1 MSKRERLRS
10 ARRRGRADKRKQVRR
25 AEARANLV
33 YDSATPPGRAAT
45 LLRERFGD
53 TPVEPSVA
61 HRIVAE
67 GGGIPRA
74 REVADAALD
83 QGRGPMALSLAADV
97 ALLDGRDSDAERYVA
112 DALLL
117 ADGPG
122 LHLRLACARANQHHL
137 GDALDIL
144 DAQLRDNP
152 GLEELEVLRGEL
164 LPRVWVHRDANFSHC
179 LCGSGNRQETCCG
192 PAERRALDRFLDRGP
207 LLELRQAVSR
217 FALSKQE
224 YREAVDRGVLEW
236 VEAGALTEEDLEVP
250 DDALEEDPW
259 LRAPNVKA
267 LSREWAWM
275 MPLLD
280 GPRAILDAFADDPD
294 VPAETRRR
302 ARDQTGWAMW
312 GLWEVADPDP
322 YPTPGTAVTEL
333 LTGIRLYA
341 DLPSEIL
348 DGLPRW
354 SVLLGYLVPVDGV
367 WRAGGGFE
375 IASPVEARE
384 IAHGLVDELLDQ
396 AEEVGT
402 GGRPMVAWCRRVH
415 DDMGPL
421 WLPEASE
428 PPAGPALSML
438 QAVMR
443 TAAPNLS
450 ASLREMQE
458 SGPGGDGETDPERLW
473 AAVELADLEAAWGA
487 LAARPGYE
495 LDGDAIAWHEPD
507 GGRLRATLTIEEGSL
522 MVQFEVPTN
531 LAELDQLLDDL
542 VAVGH
547 EAVSVEGPV
556 TEMGPE
562 PPVALPDLPAG
573 DLAEWLLGWPDE
585 PLEMF
590 EDLTPRQLVEGHGA
604 TADVEML
611 VRYLEHGA
619 DLHQLDDDEFD
630 TYTLRVTLG
639 LHPDADDPRFLDDEE
654 PDEEPTP
661 TGAPPSA

>member
-1 MSKRERLRS
+1 MCHSMSKRERLRA
-10 ARRRGRADKRKQVRR
+10 ARRRGRADRRKQVRR

-33 YDSATPPGRAAT
+33 YDPGTPPGRAAT
-45 LLRERFGD
+45 LLHERFGD
-53 TPVEPSVA
+53 AAVDSSVA
-61 HRIVAE
+61 LRIVTE
-67 GGGIPRA
+67 GGGISRA
-74 REVADAALD
+74 REVADAALS

-97 ALLDGRDSDAERYVA
+97 ALLDGRNSDAERYAA

-122 LHLRLACARANQHHL
+122 LHLRLAAARANQHHL
-137 GDALDIL
+137 ADALEIL

-152 GLEELEVLRGEL
+152 GLEELQVKRGEML
-164 LPRVWVHRDANFSHC
+164 ASVWALGEADLFDC
-179 LCGSGNRQETCCG
+179 PCGSGDRYEVCCG
-192 PAERRALDRFLDRGP
+192 PAERRALDRFLDRAP

-217 FALSKQE
+217 FVLSKLE

-236 VEAGALTEEDLEVP
+236 VEAGALSEEDLDLP
-250 DDALEEDPW
+250 DGELAEDPW
-259 LRAPNVKA
+259 LRAANVKV

-280 GPRAILDAFADDPD
+280 GSRTILDAFADDPEA
-294 VPAETRRR
+294 PAEARRR
-302 ARDQTGWAMW
+302 ARDHAGWAMW
-312 GLWEVADPDP
+312 GLWEIAEPGAF
-322 YPTPGTAVTEL
+322 PGTPVTEL
-333 LTGIRLYA
+333 LTGIQLYA

-396 AEEVGT
+396 TTEEIGT
-402 GGRPMVAWCRRVH
+402 DGRPLVAWCRRVH
-415 DDMGPL
+415 DYMGPL
-421 WLPEASE
+421 WVPEASE
-428 PPAGPALSML
+428 PPTAAALGVL

-458 SGPGGDGETDPERLW
+458 SGADADGETDPERLW
-473 AAVELADLEAAWGA
+473 AAIELADLDAAWRA

-495 LDGDAIAWHEPD
+495 LDGDAIGWHDPD
-507 GGRLRATLTIEEGSL
+507 GGRLRATLTIDEGSL
-522 MVQFEVPTN
+522 MVQFEAPAN
-531 LAELDQLLDDL
+531 LAELDDLLDDL
-542 VAVGH
+542 VAAGH
-547 EAVSVEGPV
+547 EAVTVEGPV
-556 TEMGPE
+556 TETGPE
-562 PPVALPDLPAG
+562 PPVALPDLPDD
-573 DLAEWLLGWPDE
+573 DLAEWLLAWPDE

-590 EDLTPRQLVEGHGA
+590 EDLTPREAVERDGA

-611 VRYLEHGA
+611 IRYLEHDA
-619 DLHQLDDDEFD
+619 DLHDLDAEEFD

-639 LHPDADDPRFLDDEE
+639 LYPDADDDR
-654 PDEEPTP
+654 TP

>member
-1 MSKRERLRS
+1 MSKRERLRA
-10 ARRRGRADKRKQVRR
+10 ARRRGRADRRKQVRR

-53 TPVEPSVA
+53 TVVEASVA
-61 HRIVAE
+61 LRIVAE

-74 REVADAALD
+74 REVADAALS

-97 ALLDGRDSDAERYVA
+97 ALLDDRPADAERYA
-112 DALLL
+112 TDALLL

-122 LHLRLACARANQHHL
+122 LHLRLAAARANQHHL
-137 GDALDIL
+137 ADALDIL

-152 GLEELEVLRGEL
+152 GLEELEVMRGEL
-164 LPRVWVHRDANFSHC
+164 LPQVDVLGEVNLPHC
-179 LCGSGNRQETCCG
+179 SCGSGDRYEVCCG
-192 PAERRALDRFLDRGP
+192 PADRRALDRFLDRGP

-217 FALSKQE
+217 FILSKPE

-250 DDALEEDPW
+250 DGELDEDPW

-280 GPRAILDAFADDPD
+280 GPRAILDAFVDDPD
-294 VPAETRRR
+294 APADARRR
-302 ARDQTGWAMW
+302 ARDLTGWATW
-312 GLWEVADPDP
+312 GLWEIADP
-322 YPTPGTAVTEL
+322 YASPGTAVTEL
-333 LTGIRLYA
+333 LTGLRLYA

-402 GGRPMVAWCRRVH
+402 DGRPMVAWCRRVH

-428 PPAGPALSML
+428 PPAGLALSML

-450 ASLREMQE
+450 ASLRDMQE
-458 SGPGGDGETDPERLW
+458 SGPDGDGETDPERLW
-473 AAVELADLEAAWGA
+473 AAIELADLEAAWRA

-495 LDGDAIAWHEPD
+495 LDGGAIAWHEPD
-507 GGRLRATLTIEEGSL
+507 GGRLRATLTLDEGSL
-522 MVQFEVPTN
+522 MVQFEAPAN
-531 LAELDQLLDDL
+531 LAELDDLLDDL

-547 EAVSVEGPV
+547 EAVTVEGPV
-556 TEMGPE
+556 TEMAPE
-562 PPVALPDLPAG
+562 PPVALPDQPDG
-573 DLAEWLLGWPDE
+573 DQAEWLLAWPDE
-585 PLEMF
+585 PLQMF

-611 VRYLEHGA
+611 IRYLEHGA
-619 DLHQLDDDEFD
+619 DLRQLDDDEFD

-639 LHPDADDPRFLDDEE
+639 LHPDAHDPDLLDDEE
-654 PDEEPTP
+654 PDE
-661 TGAPPSA
+661 A